1 MRIER
6 LDPAVLQPLETF
18 LASCGSSLD
27 SFRYYAKRPLSV
39 VQNHLITLLG
49 FDESHVPVAYGHL
62 DQEDGTVWLG
72 ICVSEAYR
80 GNGYG
85 NLMMRSLLKEAS
97 RLGVE
102 SIALTVD
109 QSNPGAIHLYEK
121 LGFNLEKQ
129 TSDIRWYR
137 LIL

>member
-1 MRIER
+1 MQIER
-6 LDPAVLQPLETF
+6 LDPENLQPLETF
-18 LASCGSSLD
+18 LASCGSSLE

-72 ICVSEAYR
+72 VCVSEAYR

-85 NLMMRSLLKEAS
+85 NLMMHALLEAAHS
-97 RLGVE
+97 QGVE
-102 SIALTVD
+102 SVALTVD
-109 QSNPGAIHLYEK
+109 QSNPGAIRLYEK
-121 LGFNLEKQ
+121 LGFSLEKQ
-129 TSDIRWYR
+129 TSGIRWYR
-137 LIL
+137 LKL